1 MCICVRGEGI
11 LLQQVCY
18 QLEALHSN
26 LPRSKTIPAVAD
38 HLLNVEGKAYMIQK
52 SPSQLLQRIAP
63 RIWEK
68 QDNIKGA
75 TQSAQSLPVICTQ
88 QGPEMGT
95 DARI

>member
-1 MCICVRGEGI
+1 MV
-11 LLQQVCY
+11 
-18 QLEALHSN
+18 
-26 LPRSKTIPAVAD
+26 
-38 HLLNVEGKAYMIQK
+38 QK
-52 SPSQLLQRIAP
+52 LPSQFLQRIAP

-68 QDNIKGA
+68 QDGMKSA